1 MDSVGQRRMAALHGG
16 RRDQLE
22 SAPTCGPAWAWC
34 AAAPARPWWRPRDR
48 GARLKEYADLGVDSF
63 VLSGYP
69 HLEEAI
75 RFAELV
81 FPLLPGKKPVTLRDQ
96 VLTGGAVA
104 LWQTRPNR
112 SRKGLPPQHGNIQS
126 RALKSTAIPTGNI

>member
-1 MDSVGQRRMAALHGG
+1 EYVDA
-16 RRDQLE
+16 
-22 SAPTCGPAWAWC
+22 
-34 AAAPARPWWRPRDR
+34 
-48 GARLKEYADLGVDSF
+48 GADSF

-96 VLTGGAVA
+96 ALTGGAFDV
-104 LWQTRPNR
+104 
-112 SRKGLPPQHGNIQS
+112 
-126 RALKSTAIPTGNI
+126 RAHERAQQAARA